1 MKIKIIDT
9 GNANLLSLYR
19 AVKLFE
25 SNVEISSNPKEIIK
39 ADKIFLPGVGAFKNC
54 INNLKLKGIFDTLK
68 NIEKDQIP
76 IMGICLG
83 MQILFNNSNEFGDTE
98 GLGLIKGDIRNL
110 SIINSEKKFK
120 IPSIGWIQTIS
131 NNNFKNISNIIENK
145 FYFIHSYY
153 AVNIDEKNLVSYY
166 FLNNNKIPAIVKKD
180 NIIGCQFHPE
190 KSSKQGLK
198 IIENFLKD
206 NL

>member
-25 SNVEISSNPKEIIK
+25 SNVEISSNPKEIVK

-54 INNLKLKGIFDTLK
+54 INNLKFKGIFDTLK
-68 NIEKDQIP
+68 DIEKEQIP

-98 GLGLIKGDIRNL
+98 GLGLIKGDIKNL
-110 SIINSEKKFK
+110 SIINSGKKFK

-131 NNNFKNISNIIENK
+131 NKNFKNISNIIENK

-166 FLNNNKIPAIVKKD
+166 FLNKNKIPAIVKKD

>member
-25 SNVEISSNPKEIIK
+25 SNVEISSNPKEIVK

-54 INNLKLKGIFDTLK
+54 INNLKFKGIFNTLK
-68 NIEKDQIP
+68 DIEKEQIP

-98 GLGLIKGDIRNL
+98 GLGLIKGDIKNL
-110 SIINSEKKFK
+110 SIINSEK
-120 IPSIGWIQTIS
+120 I
-131 NNNFKNISNIIENK
+131 
-145 FYFIHSYY
+145 
-153 AVNIDEKNLVSYY
+153 
-166 FLNNNKIPAIVKKD
+166 
-180 NIIGCQFHPE
+180 
-190 KSSKQGLK
+190 
-198 IIENFLKD
+198 
-206 NL
+206 

>member
-54 INNLKLKGIFDTLK
+54 INNLKFKGIFDTLK
-68 NIEKDQIP
+68 DIEKEQIP

-98 GLGLIKGDIRNL
+98 GLGLIKGDIKNL
-110 SIINSEKKFK
+110 SIINSGKKFK

-131 NNNFKNISNIIENK
+131 NKNFKNISNIIENK

-153 AVNIDEKNLVSYY
+153 AANIDEKNLVSYY
-166 FLNNNKIPAIVKKD
+166 FLNKNKIPAIVKKD

>member
-25 SNVEISSNPKEIIK
+25 SNVEISSNPKEIVK

-54 INNLKLKGIFDTLK
+54 INNLKFKGIFDTLK
-68 NIEKDQIP
+68 DIEKEQIP

-98 GLGLIKGDIRNL
+98 GLGLIKGDIKNL
-110 SIINSEKKFK
+110 SIINSGKKFK

-131 NNNFKNISNIIENK
+131 NKNFKNISNIIENK

-166 FLNNNKIPAIVKKD
+166 FLNKNKIPAIVKKD

-190 KSSKQGLK
+190 KSQSNGLK
-198 IIENFLKD
+198 FLNNFLS
-206 NL
+206 L

>member
-25 SNVEISSNPKEIIK
+25 SNVEISSNPKEIVK

-54 INNLKLKGIFDTLK
+54 INNLKFKGIFDTLK
-68 NIEKDQIP
+68 DIEKEQIP

-98 GLGLIKGDIRNL
+98 GLGLIKGDIKNL

-131 NNNFKNISNIIENK
+131 NKNFKNISNIIENK

-166 FLNNNKIPAIVKKD
+166 FLNKNKIPAIVKKD

>member
-25 SNVEISSNPKEIIK
+25 SNVEISSNPKEIVK

-54 INNLKLKGIFDTLK
+54 INNLKFKGIFNTLK
-68 NIEKDQIP
+68 DIEKEQIP

-98 GLGLIKGDIRNL
+98 GLGLIKGDIKNL

-131 NNNFKNISNIIENK
+131 NKNFKNISNIIENK

-153 AVNIDEKNLVSYY
+153 AANIDEKNLVSYY
-166 FLNNNKIPAIVKKD
+166 SLNKNKIPAIVKKD

>member
-25 SNVEISSNPKEIIK
+25 SNVEISSNPKEIVK

-54 INNLKLKGIFDTLK
+54 INNLKFKGIFNTLK
-68 NIEKDQIP
+68 DIEKEQIP

-98 GLGLIKGDIRNL
+98 GLGLIKGDIKNL
-110 SIINSEKKFK
+110 SIINSEKNLKFQA
-120 IPSIGWIQTIS
+120 SAG
-131 NNNFKNISNIIENK
+131 
-145 FYFIHSYY
+145 
-153 AVNIDEKNLVSYY
+153 
-166 FLNNNKIPAIVKKD
+166 
-180 NIIGCQFHPE
+180 
-190 KSSKQGLK
+190 SKQFQIKTLK
-198 IIENFLKD
+198 IFQI
-206 NL
+206 

>member
-25 SNVEISSNPKEIIK
+25 SNVEISSNPKEIVK

-54 INNLKLKGIFDTLK
+54 INNLKFKGIFDTLK
-68 NIEKDQIP
+68 DIEKEQIP

-98 GLGLIKGDIRNL
+98 GLGLIKGDIKNL

-131 NNNFKNISNIIENK
+131 NKNFKNISNIIENK
-145 FYFIHSYY
+145 FYFVHSYY

-166 FLNNNKIPAIVKKD
+166 FLNKNKIPAIVKKD

>member
-9 GNANLLSLYR
+9 GNANFLSLYR
-19 AVKLFE
+19 AIKLFE
-25 SNVEISSNPKEIIK
+25 SNVEISSNSKEILK

-54 INNLKLKGIFDTLK
+54 INNLKHKGIFDTLK
-68 NIEKDQIP
+68 KIDKEQIP

-83 MQILFNNSNEFGDTE
+83 MQILFDNSNEFGETE

-110 SIINSEKKFK
+110 NSINSEKKFK
-120 IPSIGWIQTIS
+120 IPSIGWIETIS
-131 NNNFKNISNIIENK
+131 NNNFKKNSNIVENK

-166 FLNNNKIPAIVKKD
+166 SLNKNKVPAIVKKN

-190 KSSKQGLK
+190 KSSKQGLN

-206 NL
+206 KL